1 MLNNEMKEITF
12 KIAKKFKT
20 PLTYQYKGDETE
32 IYSFTNMTK
41 DKTVSLYINS
51 TYMQLSVELLDFNDK
66 GLLTPLSNEITIYD
80 ETKQRFL
87 NNVNRLLEISNNW
100 KDFIDRLYCL
110 SLMN

>member
-12 KIAKKFKT
+12 KIAKKFRI
-20 PLTYQYKGDETE
+20 PLTYQYEGDETE

-41 DKTVSLYINS
+41 DKTVSLYIDS
-51 TYMQLSVELLDFNDK
+51 TYIQLSVELLDFNNK

-87 NNVNRLLEISNNW
+87 NNINHLLEISNNW
-100 KDFIDRLYCL
+100 KHFVDRLHCL

>member
-1 MLNNEMKEITF
+1 MLNNGMKEITF

-41 DKTVSLYINS
+41 DKTASLYINS

-87 NNVNRLLEISNNW
+87 NNINRLLEISNNW

>member
-1 MLNNEMKEITF
+1 MLNNEMKEIAF

-51 TYMQLSVELLDFNDK
+51 TYIQLSMELLDFNDK
-66 GLLTPLSNEITIYD
+66 GLLTPLFNKMTIYD

-87 NNVNRLLEISNNW
+87 NNINYSLEISNTW
-100 KDFIDRLYCL
+100 KDFIERLYCL
-110 SLMN
+110 PLMN

>member
-12 KIAKKFKT
+12 KIAKKFKI

-41 DKTVSLYINS
+41 DKTASLYINS

-66 GLLTPLSNEITIYD
+66 GLLTPLFNEMTIYD

-87 NNVNRLLEISNNW
+87 NNVNYLLKISNTW
-100 KDFIDRLYCL
+100 KDFIDKLYCL

>member
-20 PLTYQYKGDETE
+20 PLTYQYKGEETE
-32 IYSFTNMTK
+32 IYSFANMTK

-66 GLLTPLSNEITIYD
+66 GLLTPLFNEMTIYD

-87 NNVNRLLEISNNW
+87 NNINYLLKISNTW
-100 KDFIDRLYCL
+100 KDFIDKLYCL